1 LTNKNKSA
9 IICKLTTSGHENGG
23 ELRAKNTAKIFEK
36 TFQKPLDKR
45 KEMWYNNQVAKNAAL
60 NSGGIRADH

>member
-1 LTNKNKSA
+1 MQAVNERPRKRRRVESEK
-9 IICKLTTSGHENGG
+9 IPQ
-23 ELRAKNTAKIFEK
+23 KIFEK

-60 NSGGIRADH
+60 K